1 MESSA
6 SSAVPHLMTLNPEG
20 SLLSLSALPDPAIIV
35 RPDGTIALVNAQAE
49 ELLGYLQEDLQ
60 GKPLEMLIPERFRES
75 HRMAQTSYFDRLSPR
90 AMDSGRDFYIL
101 RRDRTEVPVDIS
113 LGPVEMGTKVCVL
126 AVIRDLSERKK
137 LQDTLREQLEFKAL
151 IADLSSTLINVPS
164 GNVDAQINQS
174 LKRVVEFLGL
184 DNLALY
190 EFSDD
195 GQTLNPTYS
204 HDPVGPPPPLD
215 LANRFPW
222 YASKLRAG
230 ETVVLARLPDDLP
243 VEAVAERQFC
253 QEARLRSHAAIP
265 LTVAGLNLCVLAPA
279 MFRTE
284 RSWPAEIVQGLRVVG
299 EVFANALARKRADQR
314 FQSAFVETLRL
325 KERLEAEVTYLQKE
339 GRVGSTF
346 DAIIGQSDEL
356 KRLLFRVQQVA
367 PGNTTV
373 LILGETG
380 TGKGLVAAA
389 IHNLSPRKENP
400 LITVNCASLPSNLI
414 ESELF
419 GREKGAFT
427 GAQAK
432 QLGRFEVADHST
444 IFLDEIGELPLELQA
459 KLLRVVQDGEFERLG
474 SSKTV
479 KVDVRIVAATNRNLE
494 EEISTGRFR
503 RDLYYR
509 LNVFP
514 ITLPPLRARTEDIP
528 LLVSSFVER
537 LNKKLGKQITT
548 IPAGIMKRLQGYPW
562 PGNVRELESIIERS
576 VIVSTG
582 SVLHLAEELV
592 ISSPKEQNGSAPA
605 QEIRSSA
612 GESLA
617 KVEREHILEVLAST
631 KWRVEGKRGAAAALG
646 LKPST
651 LRARMRKLGIS
662 R

>member
-1 MESSA
+1 
-6 SSAVPHLMTLNPEG
+6 
-20 SLLSLSALPDPAIIV
+20 
-35 RPDGTIALVNAQAE
+35 
-49 ELLGYLQEDLQ
+49 
-60 GKPLEMLIPERFRES
+60 
-75 HRMAQTSYFDRLSPR
+75 
-90 AMDSGRDFYIL
+90 
-101 RRDRTEVPVDIS
+101 
-113 LGPVEMGTKVCVL
+113 
-126 AVIRDLSERKK
+126 
-137 LQDTLREQLEFKAL
+137 
-151 IADLSSTLINVPS
+151 
-164 GNVDAQINQS
+164 
-174 LKRVVEFLGL
+174 
-184 DNLALY
+184 
-190 EFSDD
+190 
-195 GQTLNPTYS
+195 
-204 HDPVGPPPPLD
+204 
-215 LANRFPW
+215 
-222 YASKLRAG
+222 
-230 ETVVLARLPDDLP
+230 
-243 VEAVAERQFC
+243 
-253 QEARLRSHAAIP
+253 
-265 LTVAGLNLCVLAPA
+265 
-279 MFRTE
+279 
-284 RSWPAEIVQGLRVVG
+284 
-299 EVFANALARKRADQR
+299 
-314 FQSAFVETLRL
+314 
-325 KERLEAEVTYLQKE
+325 
-339 GRVGSTF
+339 
-346 DAIIGQSDEL
+346 
-356 KRLLFRVQQVA
+356 
-367 PGNTTV
+367 
-373 LILGETG
+373 
-380 TGKGLVAAA
+380 
-389 IHNLSPRKENP
+389 

-432 QLGRFEVADHST
+432 QLGRFEVAEHST

-474 SSKTV
+474 SSRTV

-592 ISSPKEQNGSAPA
+592 ISSTTEQNGTASA